1 MKNYSVCAGIV
12 AHNPKAVDINS
23 LIESLLSCARWV
35 VVVDNNSADTSYL
48 KDLELRTELKVICN
62 AKNRGVSGGINQ
74 IIEYAREMN
83 AEYVTAYDQDTQ
95 ISASLVSILAA
106 DLQKLIES
114 GERVAGIGPLVIDDF
129 TNNTLPFV
137 LFRFPFNARYS
148 GKARAK
154 EDCVVECSFLISSG
168 CLMSM
173 KAIEEIGAMN
183 ESLFIDNVDL
193 DWCFRAADKRYKVYG
208 NFAGV
213 IRQRIGENCTQIPF
227 TNSVIRYHD
236 FNRNYYMTRNRF
248 WLYRQAYAKGS
259 WVFHDV
265 CRFASKLLY
274 LLVFRKGRIT
284 LIKSSVKGILDSF
297 AVQSYEESSL

>member
-12 AHNPKAVDINS
+12 AHNPKAVDINT

-35 VVVDNNSADTSYL
+35 VVVDNSSADTSYL
-48 KDLELRTELKVICN
+48 KDLELRPEVKIICN

-95 ISASLVSILAA
+95 ISDDLVSILAA

-137 LFRFPFNARYS
+137 LFRLPFNARYS

-173 KAIEEIGAMN
+173 KAVEEIGAMN

-248 WLYRQAYAKGS
+248 WLYRQAYAKSS
-259 WVFHDV
+259 WVLHDV

-284 LIKSSVKGILDSF
+284 LLKSSAKGVLDSF